1 MSYERSYGQH
11 LVPNGSGVL
20 AADDFTGAAVHGEYV
35 CIKNFDFKM
44 CKAAI
49 TTALVSTVSVQVA
62 FYKRSAPGVSAAQ
75 VLLGTLI
82 IPALT
87 AVGKVMYKSVTPVEF
102 LPGNALAFEV
112 TVAAAGGG
120 AAGGGLYGFDYED
133 SPEQPA
139 NEVSMVLSA

>member
-11 LVPNGSGVL
+11 LLPNGSGVL
-20 AADDFTGAAVHGEYV
+20 AADDLSAAAVHGEYV

-44 CKAAI
+44 MKALI
-49 TTALVSTVSVQVA
+49 TTAVVSTGAVSVV

-75 VLLGTLI
+75 VTLGTLL
-82 IPALT
+82 IPAASVVG
-87 AVGKVMYKSVTPVEF
+87 AVVYKSVTPVEF

-120 AAGGGLYGFDYED
+120 AAGGALYGFDYED

-139 NEVSMVLSA
+139 NVSSMVLSA